1 MAFPRNSLRAFL
13 SHAKTALHSAI
24 ENSQKVT
31 LVIGNESADL
41 DSLSSSL
48 IYAYIRSCFPPR
60 DAFTPLYIPVT
71 NLPAADLKLRPE
83 FLTVC
88 RHANIEL
95 KHLITLDDFP
105 SLAHVRDK
113 FKPENTKWI
122 LVDHN
127 KLQGT
132 LGEVYGFRVGGVI
145 DHHDDEHVVPPLATG
160 SEPRLVEK
168 CGSCTSLVV
177 RYCKD
182 AWDRLSSQSL
192 SAGAAHAQSDS
203 LMDDSAVTRVW
214 DAQLAKLA
222 LAAVL
227 IDTVNLTVERKVEA
241 VDVEV
246 VEFLEAKITLSPRDA
261 VSYDRKRFY
270 SEIDAAKKDIAC
282 LQAADVLR
290 KDYKQWD
297 EGGKR
302 LGISSVVKP
311 LDWLVQKSGEE
322 KSFPNLTRKFA
333 EERSL
338 SIYAIMTASTDE
350 QGKFERELY
359 LWAKDP
365 SSIAAA
371 EKFVKTA
378 DEELGLETKAIADVR
393 EQSADTWPKAW
404 LQRDVSRS
412 RKQVAPLLRKAIN
425 G

>member
-13 SHAKTALHSAI
+13 SHGKTALRTAI
-24 ENSQKVT
+24 EQSQKVT

-48 IYAYIRSCFPPR
+48 IYAYIRSCCPPR

-71 NLPAADLKLRPE
+71 NLLAADLRLRPE

-95 KHLITLDDFP
+95 NHLITLDDFP
-105 SLAHVRDK
+105 SLASVKDK
-113 FKPENTKWI
+113 LKPENMKWI

-132 LGEVYGFRVGGVI
+132 LGEVYSFRVGGVI
-145 DHHDDEHVVPPLATG
+145 DHHDDEHVVPLETD
-160 SEPRLVEK
+160 SEPRVVEN

-177 RYCKD
+177 RYCRD

-192 SAGAAHAQSDS
+192 SAGAAHAQGDS
-203 LMDDSAVTRVW
+203 LVDDSAVTKIW
-214 DAQLAKLA
+214 DAQVAKLA

-227 IDTVNLTVERKVEA
+227 IDTANLTMEGKVEA
-241 VDVEV
+241 VDVEA
-246 VEFLEAKITLSPRDA
+246 VEYLEAKMNLSPRDA
-261 VSYDRKRFY
+261 VGYDRKKYY
-270 SEIDAAKKDIAC
+270 SEIDAAKKDINS
-282 LQAADVLR
+282 LRFADILR

-297 EGGKR
+297 EGGKT

-311 LDWLVQKSGEE
+311 LDWLFHKADQEGH
-322 KSFPNLTRKFA
+322 FLDLIQAFA

-350 QGKFERELY
+350 QGKFQRELY

-365 SSIAAA
+365 SSVAAA
-371 EKFVKTA
+371 EKFVKRA
-378 DEELGLETKAIADVR
+378 DEELGLETKAITNVR
-393 EQSADTWPKAW
+393 AQSADTWQKAW
-404 LQRDVSRS
+404 VQKDARRS
-412 RKQVAPLLRKAIN
+412 RKQVAPLLRNAIK